1 VPREREELDDLTTA
15 TWHPDNFTYGNSV
28 QPEGSTTMRY
38 LALIYSD
45 ERADAAMTPDEQNAN
60 MAAWMSYSEDLG
72 KSGKMLGGE
81 ALQPTLTA
89 TTIRHGNGGNL
100 ITDGPFAETKEQLG
114 GYFVINADNLDEAIA
129 WVGKMPHLP
138 RGGSVEIRP
147 IMEFGTDGAAS

>member
-1 VPREREELDDLTTA
+1 
-15 TWHPDNFTYGNSV
+15 
-28 QPEGSTTMRY
+28 MRY

-45 ERADAAMTPDEQNAN
+45 ERGVAEMTPDEKGAYV
-60 MAAWMSYSEDLG
+60 AAWMGYADEFA

-89 TTIRHGNGGNL
+89 TTVRHGNGGNL

-129 WVGKMPHLP
+129 WAAKMPNLP

-147 IMEFGTDGAAS
+147 IVEFGPDGAS

>member
-1 VPREREELDDLTTA
+1 
-15 TWHPDNFTYGNSV
+15 
-28 QPEGSTTMRY
+28 MRY

-45 ERADAAMTPDEQNAN
+45 ERAGAAMTPEEQSAN
-60 MAAWMSYSEDLG
+60 MAAWFSFTDDLQ

-89 TTIRHGNGGNL
+89 TTVRHGSGGNL

-114 GYFVINADNLDEAIA
+114 GFYIINADNLDEAIA
-129 WVGKMPHLP
+129 WASRMPNLP

-147 IMEFGTDGAAS
+147 IMEFDGTGAS

>member
-1 VPREREELDDLTTA
+1 
-15 TWHPDNFTYGNSV
+15 
-28 QPEGSTTMRY
+28 MRY

-45 ERADAAMTPDEQNAN
+45 EMADAKMTPEEQGAN
-60 MAAWMSYSEDLG
+60 MAAWFSFTDDLQ

-89 TTIRHGNGGNL
+89 TTVRRGNGGNL

-114 GYFVINADNLDEAIA
+114 GFYIINADNLDEAIDWA
-129 WVGKMPHLP
+129 SKMPHVG

-147 IMEFGTDGAAS
+147 IMEFETAGGS

>member
-1 VPREREELDDLTTA
+1 LDDLTA
-15 TWHPDNFTYGNSV
+15 TRTYDGNFTDGKPI
-28 QPEGSTTMRY
+28 QPDGSNTMRY
-38 LALIYSD
+38 LALIYAD
-45 ERADAAMTPDEQNAN
+45 ERADSAMTPDEQSAN
-60 MAAWMSYSEDLG
+60 MAAWFAYTDELG

-89 TTIRHGNGGNL
+89 TTVRQGNGGNL

-129 WVGKMPHLP
+129 WAGKMPNVR

-147 IMEFGTDGAAS
+147 IMEFDTAGGS